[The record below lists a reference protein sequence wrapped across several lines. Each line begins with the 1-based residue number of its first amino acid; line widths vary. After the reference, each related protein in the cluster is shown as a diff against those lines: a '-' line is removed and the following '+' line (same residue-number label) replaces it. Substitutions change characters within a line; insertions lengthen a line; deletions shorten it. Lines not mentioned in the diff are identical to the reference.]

1 MSSTPFA
8 MRYIGEPY
16 STPRMLVAPSSA
28 TSSASRAATCNVAK
42 VMPAL
47 QNPVGPIS
55 GSTFF
60 LVIGL
65 VVAAV
70 AIIVIVFLLAQRRR
84 ALRRSERRELTAAVS
99 APPTAAVSAQFFVPA
114 VRAIAEPQSPRTRS
128 ERLEGAHKL
137 PYASGQPLVWVAS
150 KTDPGVTR
158 DHNEDALLVDTA
170 TGLLLVADGVGG
182 NRAGD
187 VASSLA
193 AELIA
198 QHISE
203 HLKDENFENLLRE
216 SVIIANQGIR
226 ERAAKNPAWA
236 GMGST
241 VVAAICSSDLLY
253 VVHVGDSR
261 AYLINNSVMHQ
272 ITRDHTVVEELIEHG
287 QLTQE
292 EALIH
297 PDRHVITKSLGSKR
311 PLEPELDFVS
321 WKAGN
326 YLLLCSDGLTDMV
339 DDVAINA
346 MVVDADMTLE
356 QKCLSLVQA
365 ANQHGGKDNITVVLA
380 YRD

>member
-1 MSSTPFA
+1 

-16 STPRMLVAPSSA
+16 STPRMLVAPFSV
-28 TSSASRAATCNVAK
+28 TSSASRAATSNVAK

-47 QNPVGPIS
+47 QNPVGPIG
-55 GSTFF
+55 GSAFF

-70 AIIVIVFLLAQRRR
+70 AIIVIVFLLTRRRR

-114 VRAIAEPQSPRTRS
+114 ARAIAEPESPRTQS
-128 ERLEGAHKL
+128 ERLDGAHKV
-137 PYASGQPLVWVAS
+137 PYAPDQPLVWVAS

-182 NRAGD
+182 NRAGE

-216 SVIIANQGIR
+216 SVINANQGIR

-241 VVAAICSSDLLY
+241 VVAAMCSSDLLY
-253 VVHVGDSR
+253 IVHVGDSR

-365 ANQHGGKDNITVVLA
+365 ANQHGGEDNITVVLA

>member
-1 MSSTPFA
+1 
-8 MRYIGEPY
+8 
-16 STPRMLVAPSSA
+16 L
-28 TSSASRAATCNVAK
+28 K
-42 VMPAL
+42 
-47 QNPVGPIS
+47 NPIGPIS
-55 GSTFF
+55 SSPLF

-70 AIIVIVFLLAQRRR
+70 AIIVIVFLLTRRRR

-99 APPTAAVSAQFFVPA
+99 APPTAAVSAPPTAAVSAPPTAAVSAQFFVPA
-114 VRAIAEPQSPRTRS
+114 VRAIAEPESPRTRS
-128 ERLEGAHKL
+128 ERLDGAHKV
-137 PYASGQPLVWVAS
+137 PYAPDQPLVWVAS

-170 TGLLLVADGVGG
+170 AGLLLVADGVGG
-182 NRAGD
+182 NRAGE

-198 QHISE
+198 QYING
-203 HLKDENFENLLRE
+203 HLKDEHIENLLRE
-216 SVIIANQGIR
+216 SVISANQGIR

-241 VVAAICSSDLLY
+241 VVAALCSSDLLY

-272 ITRDHTVVEELIEHG
+272 ITRDHTVVEELIELG

-292 EALIH
+292 EALVH
-297 PDRHVITKSLGSKR
+297 PERHVITKSLGSKR

-346 MVVDADMTLE
+346 IVVDADMTLE

-365 ANQHGGKDNITVVLA
+365 ANQHGGEDNITVVLA

>member
-1 MSSTPFA
+1 M
-8 MRYIGEPY
+8 
-16 STPRMLVAPSSA
+16 
-28 TSSASRAATCNVAK
+28 
-42 VMPAL
+42 
-47 QNPVGPIS
+47 
-55 GSTFF
+55 
-60 LVIGL
+60 
-65 VVAAV
+65 
-70 AIIVIVFLLAQRRR
+70 
-84 ALRRSERRELTAAVS
+84 
-99 APPTAAVSAQFFVPA
+99 
-114 VRAIAEPQSPRTRS
+114 
-128 ERLEGAHKL
+128 
-137 PYASGQPLVWVAS
+137 WVAS

-158 DHNEDALLVDTA
+158 DHNEDALLVDTGA
-170 TGLLLVADGVGG
+170 GLLLVADGVGG
-182 NRAGD
+182 NRAGE

-198 QHISE
+198 QYINE
-203 HLKDENFENLLRE
+203 HLKDEHIENLLRE
-216 SVIIANQGIR
+216 SVISANQGIR

-241 VVAAICSSDLLY
+241 VVAALCSSDLLY

-272 ITRDHTVVEELIEHG
+272 ITRDHTIVEELIELG

-297 PDRHVITKSLGSKR
+297 PERHVITKSLGSKR

-346 MVVDADMTLE
+346 IVVDADITLE

-365 ANQHGGKDNITVVLA
+365 ANQHGGEDNITVVLA

>member
-1 MSSTPFA
+1 MSRTLFA
-8 MRYIGEPY
+8 MRYAIKRY
-16 STPRMLVAPSSA
+16 LTPIMLVAPFSL
-28 TSSASRAATCNVAK
+28 TSSTKRAATSTVTKAILA
-42 VMPAL
+42 V

-55 GSTFF
+55 RNALL

-70 AIIVIVFLLAQRRR
+70 AIIVIVFLLTRRRR
-84 ALRRSERRELTAAVS
+84 ALRRSKRRELIASVS
-99 APPTAAVSAQFFVPA
+99 APPTASVSAQFFVPA
-114 VRAIAEPQSPRTRS
+114 VRAIAEPESPRS
-128 ERLEGAHKL
+128 ERLDGAHKL
-137 PYASGQPLVWVAS
+137 PYAPDQPLVWVAS

-158 DHNEDALLVDTA
+158 DHNEDALLVDTGA
-170 TGLLLVADGVGG
+170 GLLLVADGVGG
-182 NRAGD
+182 NRAGE

-198 QHISE
+198 QYINE
-203 HLKDENFENLLRE
+203 HLKDEHIENLLRE
-216 SVIIANQGIR
+216 SVISANQGIR

-241 VVAAICSSDLLY
+241 VVAALCSSDLLY

-272 ITRDHTVVEELIEHG
+272 ITRDHTIVEELIELG

-297 PDRHVITKSLGSKR
+297 PERHVITKSLGSKR

-346 MVVDADMTLE
+346 IVVDADITLE

-365 ANQHGGKDNITVVLA
+365 ANQHGGEDNITVVLA